1 MTSPSPRRV
10 LSGRIS
16 NRRLAGVLA
25 AFLLAAAL
33 FLPACGSDATPT
45 PVPTAESPA
54 AAVAAPSGGAPAGP
68 ADRSAQPA
76 SGSAVAAPVSVVT
89 SNALLSNLAQRI
101 GGDRVDIYNLVP
113 PGSDVHSYQSTP
125 QDSVRIAQASVIIS
139 NGASLS
145 VTTDELIATTA
156 PANAVQVVASHGLQP
171 LEAPESIT
179 IDSDHADDDDHDDDH
194 DSDDDDHADD
204 DHDDDHDSDG
214 DDHADDDH
222 DDHDSDGDDHADD
235 ADDHDDHDHAAGD
248 PHFWTNPQFTIHY
261 VNEIAEGFAAADP
274 ANAAFY
280 ADNAAAYVAELEA
293 LDAYIADTLAAIPPE
308 RRVLVTFHDAFQYF
322 GNHYGLEVMAFV
334 GGHGGDVS
342 PDDIV
347 RVLELVSERGLPAV
361 FSEPQFSA
369 DALEQVARDSGVQ
382 VGIMRSLPDD
392 AHRDYISMMRANA
405 DVLSS
410 LLR

>member
-33 FLPACGSDATPT
+33 FLPACGSDAAPT
-45 PVPTAESPA
+45 PVPTAEPPA
-54 AAVAAPSGGAPAGP
+54 AAVAAPSGSGPAGP
-68 ADRSAQPA
+68 ADTSAQPA

-89 SNALLSNLAQRI
+89 SNALLSNLAQRV

-156 PANAVQVVASHGLQP
+156 PANAVQVVTSHGLQP

-179 IDSDHADDDDHDDDH
+179 IDSDD
-194 DSDDDDHADD
+194 
-204 DHDDDHDSDG
+204 

-235 ADDHDDHDHAAGD
+235 HDDHDHSAGD

-293 LDAYIADTLAAIPPE
+293 LDAYIADALAAIPPE

-392 AHRDYISMMRANA
+392 VHRDYIGMMRANA